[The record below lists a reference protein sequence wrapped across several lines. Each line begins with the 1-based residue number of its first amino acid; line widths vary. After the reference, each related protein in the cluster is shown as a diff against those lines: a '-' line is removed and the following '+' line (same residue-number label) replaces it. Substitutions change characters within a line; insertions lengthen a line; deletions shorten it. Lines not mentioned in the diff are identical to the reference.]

1 LLIPFVYLLLLIA
14 ITFLQKKDW
23 LHPIFKA
30 SNKVSWWISGLSLYM
45 LDLSVDQGQLLTGI
59 ISEYG
64 MKGMWMIWAGWL
76 GTFVIPLV
84 FAPLW
89 QKMNFITDNQFLTFR
104 FPGKSGKI
112 LHLFRAVYVGGLVVA
127 LSLCFH
133 VLGFARV
140 LQTYFELDATTSIII
155 TGSVL
160 CLFAMKN
167 VFDLKLKMDV
177 FHAIIYFLS
186 FLVIL
191 FSVWK
196 VANGWDGMFTFF
208 EKHPEKRQLFP
219 SKSDSNGWFS
229 ILIFLGVQWWSCYLF
244 DGGGPE
250 MARFTAVK
258 GKKNAVLTGVLPIL
272 ISLILSFFVLGHI
285 LLILGLPN
293 TNSNHEIQ
301 YVESVLQVVPKS
313 LKSLILLGFFGM
325 FISTAES
332 LLNWG
337 ASFLTIDA
345 YKGYLQP
352 ESSEQ
357 HLRIV
362 SFGTMILLSVLAM
375 FFAIKID
382 SLQSL
387 IKITF
392 SIAAGVAP
400 VYILRW
406 IWFRINAWSQLSAM
420 LSSALFTL
428 LYPSIHKILPLRNFP
443 MEESRVLVVT
453 IITTIIWVLITLLT
467 PNQEIEVR
475 NKMLP
480 ILGSRKVFIKSFVL
494 ALFLGILLTLLITL
508 CWYLILNYS

>member
-1 LLIPFVYLLLLIA
+1 MLILFVYLLLLIA

-23 LHPIFKA
+23 LHPIFKS

-45 LDLSVDQGQLLTGI
+45 LYLSVDQGQLLTGI
-59 ISEYG
+59 IAEHG
-64 MKGMWMIWAGWL
+64 MKGMWMFWAGWL
-76 GTFVIPLV
+76 GTFVVPLV

-104 FPGKSGKI
+104 FPGKSGNI

-140 LQTYFELDATTSIII
+140 LQTYFELDATTSIVI
-155 TGSVL
+155 TGAVL
-160 CLFAMKN
+160 CLYAMKN

-177 FHAIIYFLS
+177 FHAIIYFIS

-196 VANGWDGMFTFF
+196 VAKGWDGIFTFF
-208 EKHPEKRQLFP
+208 EKHPEKQQLFP
-219 SKSDSNGWFS
+219 AKSDSNGWFS
-229 ILIFLGVQWWSCYLF
+229 ILIFIGVQWWSSYLF

-250 MARFTAVK
+250 MARYTAVE
-258 GKKNAVLTGVLPIL
+258 GKKNAVLTGILPIV
-272 ISLILSFFVLGHI
+272 ISFFLSFFLLGHI

-293 TNSNHEIQ
+293 TNSNQEIQ

-313 LKSLILLGFFGM
+313 LKGLILLGFFGM

-332 LLNWG
+332 IMNWG

-345 YKGYLQP
+345 YKGYLKP
-352 ESSEQ
+352 NSSEKR
-357 HLRIV
+357 LRYV
-362 SFGTMILLSVLAM
+362 SFGTMIFLSILAM
-375 FFAIKID
+375 FFALQID

-420 LSSALFTL
+420 LSSAVFTL
-428 LYPSIHKILPLRNFP
+428 LYPSLHKILPLRNFP
-443 MEESRVLVVT
+443 MEESRVLFVT
-453 IITTIIWVLITLLT
+453 ILTTAIWLLVTFLT
-467 PNQEIEVR
+467 PDQSQDVSL
-475 NKMLP
+475 KMMPVLE
-480 ILGSRKVFIKSFVL
+480 SRMTFIKRFIL
-494 ALFLGILLTLLITL
+494 ALSLGVMLTAFISYS
-508 CWYLILNYS
+508 WYLILN